1 MTASSGHFEFDN
13 RIVCLFL
20 FYWPLQHWFAYDE
33 LPAYWNFTE
42 RGKINFAGYGAPSQ
56 GNNYAFCQV
65 RKWNL
70 MDTPQKRSSSEDLYS
85 LSSLKVLRICLK
97 NCLDRPLRSS
107 SFHCSPSFFI
117 ARPLDVTSS
126 LLFLPIQDLKFDNP
140 FYKAPIILVS
150 ASHDNSTSTLWDN
163 SDGRYS
169 NALNVW
175 MEVLWS

>member
-107 SFHCSPSFFI
+107 SFHCSPSFLI
-117 ARPLDVTSS
+117 ARPIDVTSS
-126 LLFLPIQDLKFDNP
+126 LLFLPNTGFEIWQPVLQGTNNP
-140 FYKAPIILVS
+140 RIC
-150 ASHDNSTSTLWDN
+150 
-163 SDGRYS
+163 
-169 NALNVW
+169 
-175 MEVLWS
+175 